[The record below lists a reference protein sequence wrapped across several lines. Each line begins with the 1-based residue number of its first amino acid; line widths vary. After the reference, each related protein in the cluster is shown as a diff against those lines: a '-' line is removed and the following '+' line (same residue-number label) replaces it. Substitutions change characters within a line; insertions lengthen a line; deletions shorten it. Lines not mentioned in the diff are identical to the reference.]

1 VPATGSNSAEP
12 DYGLVGSILWPDAT
26 SNQCRGASLDG
37 SSPTISPTAKLQSGG
52 SNAVASTGPTSARNR
67 LREPKNS
74 TVRTMP
80 RSIADCALPATISS
94 GRTPTATRMALS
106 ASHGG
111 AAKVTPAAVKQTKP
125 PPLYN
130 EGTLID
136 AMANA

>member
-1 VPATGSNSAEP
+1 
-12 DYGLVGSILWPDAT
+12 
-26 SNQCRGASLDG
+26 
-37 SSPTISPTAKLQSGG
+37 
-52 SNAVASTGPTSARNR
+52 
-67 LREPKNS
+67 
-74 TVRTMP
+74 
-80 RSIADCALPATISS
+80 
-94 GRTPTATRMALS
+94 MALS